1 MEIVLHPIGAVHNGH
16 PPGKKPLT
24 WQGIESALA
33 LDPQWAEALSGLD
46 GFSHAIVICYLHL
59 IEGNVSPTYIRPQGR
74 SEMPETGF
82 FGTRTPA
89 RPNPISLT
97 VVEILGREGSV
108 LHVRDLDMYD
118 GTPVLDIKPYLTRGG
133 CVPDAQEPEWVARL
147 REIHDRE
154 RGSAAQGARD
164 CGT

>member
-1 MEIVLHPIGAVHNGH
+1 MEIVLHPIGTVHNDH

-24 WQGIESALA
+24 WQGVESRLA
-33 LDPQWAEALSGLD
+33 FDPQWAGALSGLD

-59 IEGNVSPTYIRPQGR
+59 IGGDVSPTTIRPQR
-74 SEMPETGF
+74 RPEMPEIGF

-97 VVEILGREGSV
+97 VVEILRRDGSV
-108 LHVRDLDMYD
+108 LRVQDLDMYD
-118 GTPVLDIKPYLTRGG
+118 GTPILDVKPYLIRGE
-133 CVPDAQEPEWVARL
+133 CVPDAREPEWVTRL

-154 RGSAAQGARD
+154 RG
-164 CGT
+164 